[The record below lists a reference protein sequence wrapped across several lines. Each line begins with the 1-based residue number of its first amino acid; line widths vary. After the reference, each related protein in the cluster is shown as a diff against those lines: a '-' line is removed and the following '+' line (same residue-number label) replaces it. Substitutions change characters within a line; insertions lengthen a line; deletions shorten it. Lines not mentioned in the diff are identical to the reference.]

1 MKSRIIR
8 GLRLS
13 LFLSGI
19 GAEQNAHAAQH
30 TPGERATSVQLVLA
44 DVSFTQKAKPS

>member
-8 GLRLS
+8 GSSLLLR
-13 LFLSGI
+13 GI
-19 GAEQNAHAAQH
+19 GAEQNAHVAWH
-30 TPGERATSVQLVLA
+30 TPGERATPVQLVLA